1 MVRMWCWFRCIKK
14 VFPGEPVRVAFI
26 VCLSGLAVSTYAQ
39 ASDVSPDAAP
49 VAIVGGVAIYEK
61 DLLPLISAQLRQL
74 RNQEYEVQSKALE
87 QIITEKLLEV
97 EAKKQGLTVEQLL
110 QQHVKEL
117 VGVPSDSEVEA
128 FYLGQK
134 DRLGRPLPEVRPQLR
149 EALRQIRM
157 QQARE
162 KYVAGLREQAAVTVS
177 LNPPRVQVGYDSKQA
192 RGNPEA
198 PVTIVEFSDF
208 HCPFCKRVQPTLTQL
223 LDRYPD
229 KVKLVFRDL
238 PLGQLHPQARRAAE
252 AARCARD
259 QGKFWEYHDMLFEQA
274 PKAAEDDLKR
284 YAEQIGLDVGKF
296 EGCLFQSLHHDAVQR
311 DIDEA
316 TKLGMTGTPAFF
328 INGRFLD
335 GAQPL
340 EKFVQIIDE
349 ELVRAAS
356 GAQVS
361 ARIK

>member
-1 MVRMWCWFRCIKK
+1 MVRMGCWFRWTRKI
-14 VFPGEPVRVAFI
+14 VPSVLARVAII
-26 VCLSGLAVSTYAQ
+26 VCFSGLAVSTYAQ
-39 ASDVSPDAAP
+39 ASDVRPDAAP

-61 DLLPLISAQLRQL
+61 ELLPLISQQLHQL

-87 QIITEKLLEV
+87 QIIAEKLLEA

-110 QQHVKEL
+110 ARHMSEVA
-117 VGVPSDSEVEA
+117 VVPSDSEVEA

-134 DRLGRPLPEVRPQLR
+134 DRLGRPLPEVRSHLR
-149 EALRQIRM
+149 EALRQIRT

-162 KYVAGLREQAAVTVS
+162 KYVAKLREQAAVTVS
-177 LNPPRVQVGYDSKQA
+177 LDPPRMQVDYDSKQA

-223 LDRYPD
+223 LDRYTG
-229 KVKLVFRDL
+229 KVNLVFRDF

-252 AARCARD
+252 AARCAQD
-259 QGKFWEYHDMLFEQA
+259 QAKFWEYHDMLFGQA

-284 YAEQIGLDVGKF
+284 YAEQIGLDVGTF

-316 TKLGMTGTPAFF
+316 TKLGVTGTPAFF
-328 INGRFLD
+328 INGRFLN

-349 ELVRAAS
+349 ELAHAAA
-356 GAQVS
+356 GGQVS
-361 ARIK
+361 GRTQ